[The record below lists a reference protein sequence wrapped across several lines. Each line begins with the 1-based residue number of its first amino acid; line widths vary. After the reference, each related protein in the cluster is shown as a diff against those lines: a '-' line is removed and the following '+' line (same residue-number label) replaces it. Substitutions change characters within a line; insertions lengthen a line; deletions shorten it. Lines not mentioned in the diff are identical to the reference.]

1 VHAPSMSEHTESTR
15 SEPVATAR
23 TGLHSEDMSDRP
35 PRRKASYEDLED
47 VPPHRV
53 GEIVGGELYVSP
65 RPALRHARATARL
78 VQDLG
83 SFDTSTE
90 GEKPGGW
97 VLLFEPELHL
107 GGDALIPD
115 VAGWRR
121 ERLPELPDVAALTL
135 APDWVCEVLSPS
147 TEALDRARKMGA
159 YAREGVKHLWF
170 VDPRPRLL
178 EIYRLEQGRWL
189 RLGAHEGDALVR
201 AEPFEA
207 VELKLSRLWE
217 R

>member
-1 VHAPSMSEHTESTR
+1 MDGVWG
-15 SEPVATAR
+15 EPVAMAR
-23 TGLHSEDMSDRP
+23 TGLHSEDMSDKP
-35 PRRKASYEDLED
+35 ARRASFGDLES
-47 VPPHRV
+47 VPPHQV

-65 RPALRHARATARL
+65 RPALPHARVKTRLAQDISPYDEAT
-78 VQDLG
+78 G
-83 SFDTSTE
+83 

-97 VLLFEPELHL
+97 VLLIEPEMHL
-107 GGDALIPD
+107 GGDALVPD
-115 VAGWRR
+115 LAGWRR
-121 ERLPELPDVAALTL
+121 EHLPEIPDTAAMEL
-135 APDWVCEVLSPS
+135 APDWVCEVISPS

-178 EIYRLEQGRWL
+178 EVYRLEQGRWL
-189 RLGAHEGDALVR
+189 RLSAHEGDALVR

-207 VELKLSRLWE
+207 LELKLRRLWE